1 MSEPLAGSG
10 PERLPQ
16 LTSLRFFAA
25 FWVLGFHTIPRAGT
39 PAVWS
44 AFWNLG
50 WMGVTFFFVL
60 SGFIL
65 TYTYGRKTELF
76 DRRQFWIARVVRVYP
91 LYLFAMLFAVPQLVH
106 SVRHPSVITD
116 AIDGN
121 RLVGVL
127 LSSVAMLQAWFGNFV
142 CIWNCPSWS
151 LSDEAFFYMLFPL
164 LVPLTVRPRGRM
176 FVLIVAI
183 GAMGLI
189 AAGATGASG
198 SELLAEAAGASLNP
212 LARLPEFLL
221 GVWLGGVY
229 LARRP
234 MWRPAPWFAPIITF
248 AIVAFAIWAGLHS
261 TFHTPHLV
269 AAPLFA
275 ALVFTVASSPS
286 PQRGILAA
294 APLVLLGEASYALYM
309 LHGPLHGYMLAA
321 FHRLTPSASGWNVFI
336 VYVITALA
344 FAVASFRLL
353 ERPMRVWLRAR
364 FSSSPRGIA

>member
-1 MSEPLAGSG
+1 MRNALAGSG
-10 PERLPQ
+10 SERLPQ

-44 AFWNLG
+44 AFWNVG
-50 WMGVTFFFVL
+50 WLGVTFFFVL

-65 TYTYGRKTELF
+65 TYTYGSSSGIF
-76 DRRQFWIARVVRVYP
+76 DRRRFWLARFARVYP
-91 LYLFAMLFAVPQLVH
+91 LYVFAMLFAVPQLVH
-106 SVRHPSVITD
+106 SVRHPNAITD
-116 AIDGN
+116 VVDGH
-121 RLVGVL
+121 RLAGVL

-164 LVPLTVRPRGRM
+164 LVPLTVRPRGRVI
-176 FVLIVAI
+176 VLVVAL

-189 AAGATGASG
+189 AAGATGESG
-198 SELLAEAAGASLNP
+198 SQLLAEAAGASLNP

-221 GVWLGGVY
+221 GVWLGGTY
-229 LARRP
+229 LARRTA
-234 MWRPAPWFAPIITF
+234 WRPAGLSAPIITF
-248 AIVAFAIWAGLHS
+248 AIVVLAMWAGLHT
-261 TFHTPHLV
+261 TFRTPHLV

-286 PQRGILAA
+286 PQGGILAA

-321 FHRLTPSASGWNVFI
+321 LHRVFPSASAWMVFI

-344 FAVASFRLL
+344 FAVASFLLL